1 MPFKKYAK
9 LPLASL
15 YSGTYESDG
24 LKFTKSANKIASVYQ
39 ASASR
44 INVQSVLNQ
53 VAKEYDISTDPH
65 DYIYEVARAVTAE
78 IPNENADAFGRSEL
92 LRFDHILSKPVYQT
106 FILKPHQV
114 NHRADNPKT
123 ARGVV
128 LDASYNDLT
137 PAVVECPSCG
147 TDTTILENRDKSGI
161 NCVKCGSTVKDE
173 FVELLLAIDTK
184 KDPVFAEGV
193 RSGSLDSLSMGCFIP
208 GTKVKMSNGA
218 TKNIEDIKVGDD
230 VVTHTGDIAKV
241 KELSVRDYDG
251 DVCAIKI
258 AGHKERLVA
267 TLEHPFYTNGSW
279 THAQCLQNG
288 TALLS
293 PAMKTDFSMVEDTRI
308 ARLAGYFVADGNYV
322 KDYDHP
328 ERGIVGIEFTL
339 NLSEQTF
346 AAEINSAIES
356 FGFKSHIY
364 PKPEHSQLVVKSY
377 RCKELADR
385 IYALVG
391 QYSGQKVLSNSIFMW
406 DKEAQLNFLGAYING
421 DGTFSHHGKKD
432 PGGRTA
438 ITSSNKTLID
448 QLSTLLTN
456 NNIPHAINT
465 RPGRSGFGGD
475 PGWDVVITGNVQQIF
490 NKYSTKIIRP
500 ECREFNFSSQTVAVN
515 GGISRPIKDV
525 ERYHY
530 TGKVHN
536 FEVDHEDHSYIA
548 GDVAVHNCEAGYTDC
563 SICDNRARSVSQFCT
578 HIKSGNKKKMFKT
591 ASGMRMSFEKCGE
604 VVFQEISRV
613 DQPAD
618 PTAKQ
623 RELLNVPMSTE
634 SELLVMATRIA
645 KLESFVRLAQ
655 ADPSIPQPNQ
665 QPTPQPNQQPTEDT
679 QQPAPTKSDAIEAVR
694 KVIEELSQ
702 SGVGEETSRELEV
715 WQHVLDTLQNEFDSG
730 VPVDETQLHSAQ
742 VDEAS
747 PQVPFKTVAE
757 SIKWA
762 ESSIYKLKAENHR
775 LASEKEAKFKD
786 AATAGRPVL
795 AWENAAFTAQ
805 TKANDQYIGRL
816 EKYIGKA
823 RELEAS
829 GAPWSKDITR
839 SMSRFFANKQ
849 AQVVQNIMDELDEV
863 QDSQPELVDMIKKVV
878 DPNSEISTGAPLSN
892 YLKER
897 AESEEKSI
905 TTEEMGIEDEEFGV
919 KLPGAVA
926 SVEQSITSDLNKIME
941 FKENQVGTSNKFAG
955 IYGDIQ
961 VSVTKVGNVRVSTP
975 KGNMFVI
982 RPIDKPK
989 DVAASK
995 KVAREVLSHIAEHG
1009 LTDTM
1014 ITYNAIVGPKMAQV
1028 LEYHIE
1034 DFVKGREEGDKDPMP
1049 ANGEDDLA
1057 EKREKPEDTLITEEI
1072 TDRAEEG
1079 HEQRDQGNSDVLEK
1093 HMPDHKLGLPPGVR
1107 PITDGANDR
1116 DGMPDSMLS
1125 DVQLDISIKK
1135 PKRAEW
1141 EKPWEKKEE
1150 SEDVEE
1156 AKSMKEV
1163 ESTKKDKKAQAAPPP
1178 PAPGGGTMAPPEQT
1192 APPPTTGNPAAGP
1205 GPGPQVAAEVCSS
1218 GQEDMCSDPGCPVHG
1233 EKEQDMR
1240 PIGAPPIVPAQ
1251 GMPMMGSITDPLVKE
1266 AAAKHVTR
1274 LERLYQGRMAKAADE
1289 TAKKMATL
1297 EKTAVDKAIAKLSR
1311 AIKLASRR
1319 QALNLEFSPLK
1330 AAMHDVL
1337 VSELELDSEYVYPGM
1352 DNMTAS
1358 RLVEAASATAFSEF
1372 TESLMSRAAEFLKMS
1387 DEALTSIEVD
1397 VKNLRPVSIQVQ
1409 ASVQGGSQQNQIARE
1424 AALDGNLIIAPAAS
1438 DSKPITSAGR
1448 AGNIRLALN
1457 TTKVN
1462 RASKALKK

>member
-9 LPLASL
+9 LPLVSL
-15 YSGTYESDG
+15 YSGVYEADG
-24 LKFTKSANKIASVYQ
+24 LKFNKSASKVASIYQ

-44 INVQSVLNQ
+44 INVQSVLSQ

-78 IPNENADAFGRSEL
+78 VANENADAFGRSEL
-92 LRFDHILSKPVYQT
+92 LRFDHTLSKPVYQT
-106 FILKPHQV
+106 FVMKPHHV
-114 NHRADNPKT
+114 NHRADNSKM

-137 PAVVECPSCG
+137 PAVAECPSCG
-147 TDTTILENRDKSGI
+147 TDVTIIENRDKSGI

-193 RSGSLDSLSMGCFIP
+193 RSGSLDSLSMGC
-208 GTKVKMSNGA
+208 
-218 TKNIEDIKVGDD
+218 
-230 VVTHTGDIAKV
+230 
-241 KELSVRDYDG
+241 
-251 DVCAIKI
+251 
-258 AGHKERLVA
+258 
-267 TLEHPFYTNGSW
+267 
-279 THAQCLQNG
+279 
-288 TALLS
+288 
-293 PAMKTDFSMVEDTRI
+293 
-308 ARLAGYFVADGNYV
+308 
-322 KDYDHP
+322 
-328 ERGIVGIEFTL
+328 
-339 NLSEQTF
+339 
-346 AAEINSAIES
+346 
-356 FGFKSHIY
+356 
-364 PKPEHSQLVVKSY
+364 
-377 RCKELADR
+377 
-385 IYALVG
+385 
-391 QYSGQKVLSNSIFMW
+391 
-406 DKEAQLNFLGAYING
+406 
-421 DGTFSHHGKKD
+421 
-432 PGGRTA
+432 
-438 ITSSNKTLID
+438 
-448 QLSTLLTN
+448 
-456 NNIPHAINT
+456 
-465 RPGRSGFGGD
+465 
-475 PGWDVVITGNVQQIF
+475 
-490 NKYSTKIIRP
+490 
-500 ECREFNFSSQTVAVN
+500 
-515 GGISRPIKDV
+515 
-525 ERYHY
+525 
-530 TGKVHN
+530 
-536 FEVDHEDHSYIA
+536 
-548 GDVAVHNCEAGYTDC
+548 EAGYTDC

-604 VVFQEISRV
+604 VVFTEISRV

-645 KLESFVRLAQ
+645 KLESFVRSAQ
-655 ADPSIPQPNQ
+655 VDQGVP
-665 QPTPQPNQQPTEDT
+665 QPTPQVSPQSSPDS
-679 QQPAPTKSDAIEAVR
+679 QQPAPTKTDAVDAVR
-694 KVIEELSQ
+694 KVIEELGQ
-702 SGVGEETSRELEV
+702 SGVGEDTQRELEI
-715 WQHVLDTLQNEFDSG
+715 WQHVLDTLQSEFDSG

-849 AQVVQNIMDELDEV
+849 AQAVQNIMDELDEV

-905 TTEEMGIEDEEFGV
+905 TPEEMGIEDEEFGV

-1072 TDRAEEG
+1072 TDRADEG
-1079 HEQRDQGNSDVLEK
+1079 HEQRDQGNSDILEK
-1093 HMPDHKLGLPPGVR
+1093 HIPDHKLGLPPGVR

-1116 DGMPDSMLS
+1116 DGVPDSMLS

-1163 ESTKKDKKAQAAPPP
+1163 ESKKDKKAQAAPPP

-1205 GPGPQVAAEVCSS
+1205 GPGPGPQVAAEVCSS
-1218 GQEDMCSDPGCPVHG
+1218 GDEDMCSDPVCPVHS
-1233 EKEQDMR
+1233 EKPQDMR

-1251 GMPMMGSITDPLVKE
+1251 GMPMMGSIDDPLVKE

-1289 TAKKMATL
+1289 TAKKMANL
-1297 EKTAVDKAIAKLSR
+1297 EKTAVDKAVAKLSR

-1330 AAMHDVL
+1330 AAMHDIL

-1358 RLVEAASATAFSEF
+1358 RLVEATSETAFSEF
-1372 TESLMSRAAEFLKMS
+1372 TNSLMSRAAEFLKMS
-1387 DEALTSIEVD
+1387 DEALTSLEVD
-1397 VKNLRPVSIQVQ
+1397 VKNLRPVSIQIQ
-1409 ASVQGGSQQNQIARE
+1409 ASVQGKSQQNQAARE
-1424 AALDGNLIIAPAAS
+1424 AALDGNLIIAPAAP
-1438 DSKPITSAGR
+1438 DNKPITSAGR